1 MVQKFPEP
9 TVGALIINKDKLLLV
24 KSPKWKYQKWT
35 VPGGHIE
42 VGESAE
48 QAIVREAKEETGL
61 DVIPIKLLLVQ
72 EAVFSEEYYKPMHYL
87 FFDFLCKAKND
98 NVKLDNRELNEY
110 RWFDKK
116 EIHNADVESYTKNLL
131 KAYKEYDSGNSSLL
145 YIPVRS
151 QKT

>member
-1 MVQKFPEP
+1 
-9 TVGALIINKDKLLLV
+9 
-24 KSPKWKYQKWT
+24 
-35 VPGGHIE
+35 
-42 VGESAE
+42 
-48 QAIVREAKEETGL
+48 
-61 DVIPIKLLLVQ
+61 
-72 EAVFSEEYYKPMHYL
+72 MHYL